1 MTGAFILYNL
11 ALIVPLFFYL
21 TRNNTRWS
29 KWIVLGMLAIMG
41 VLRYD
46 IGWDYNGIVEYFFLV
61 PGNDYSIFFKEPFLF
76 GLCKVFSG
84 WSRGFIGVFAVYY
97 LLTLFFFYKAL
108 NYHQVVHEGLV
119 FFITLGY
126 LFITFDQVRQSLAI
140 SIFLFSLKFIAQREF
155 PKFLICAFLAANAHF
170 SALFVI
176 PFYWI
181 LNARLKP
188 WVYIIVTVGMI
199 VLYYLDFWA
208 TIREPL
214 FSIIPYYNKYAE
226 RPEYLLSKEA
236 TTGIGVLFFIT
247 FNSIIIFYHKLID
260 NRIVVNAV
268 FVGLILFLFASGNLN
283 ITRISYYFSF
293 ALVITTALLLK
304 NASSNLFRAIVLAVT
319 LLWLQ
324 GLIYSNHAGCGIYKS
339 IFTKEAREI
348 KLMEDTIN
356 WNL

>member
-11 ALIVPLFFYL
+11 ALIAPLFFYL
-21 TRNNTRWS
+21 TQNKTRWS
-29 KWIVLGMLAIMG
+29 KWMVLGILVFVG

-46 IGWDYNGIVEYFFLV
+46 IGWDYNGIVEYFYLV

-76 GLCKVFSG
+76 GLCKIFGG
-84 WSRGFIGVFAVYY
+84 WQRGFIGVFAVYY

-108 NYHQVVHEGLV
+108 SYHQVVHEGLV
-119 FFITLGY
+119 LFIALGY
-126 LFITFDQVRQSLAI
+126 LFITFDQIRQSLAI
-140 SIFLFSLKFIAQREF
+140 SIFLFSLKFIANREF
-155 PKFLICAFLAANAHF
+155 LKFLICAMLAANAHF
-170 SALFVI
+170 SALIII

-181 LNARLKP
+181 LNARLKT
-188 WVYIIVTVGMI
+188 WIYIAVTIGMI

-226 RPEYLLSKEA
+226 RPEYLLSKET
-236 TTGIGVLFFIT
+236 TTGIGVMFFIA
-247 FNSIIIFYHKLID
+247 FSSLIIFYHKLVD
-260 NRIVVNAV
+260 NRILVNAV
-268 FVGLILFLFASGNLN
+268 FAGLILFLFASGNLN

-293 ALVITTALLLK
+293 ALVFAAAFLLR
-304 NASSNLFRAIVLAVT
+304 NASSNLFRALVLGIAI
-319 LLWLQ
+319 LWMQ
-324 GLIYSNHAGCGIYKS
+324 GLIYSNHAGCGIYKTVFS
-339 IFTKEAREI
+339 KEAKEI